1 VCRTYLAAL
10 KRKSIIAEVREFVI
24 GDIHGGLRALEDVIS
39 QVSPEASDHFI
50 FLGDYVD
57 GWSQASETVEYLIEF
72 AGNNR
77 ALFLRGN
84 HDDLLLSWLK
94 DGLENP
100 LWLNSGG
107 AISKKS
113 YEGIGMKTRTR
124 HIEFLD
130 QLKDY
135 HLDEQSRL
143 FLHAGFTNLR
153 GVQHEYFSKNFYWDR
168 TLWETA
174 LSLDPRLSPTDA
186 HYPSRL
192 RHYAEIFIGHTP
204 VTRIGKELPHCAANV
219 WNLDTGAAFK
229 GRLSVMETRTKSVW
243 QSKPLP
249 EYYPKE
255 LGRNGEG

>member
-1 VCRTYLAAL
+1 MTGA
-10 KRKSIIAEVREFVI
+10 REFVI
-24 GDIHGGLRALEDVIS
+24 GDIHGGLRALEDVMDK
-39 QVSPEASDHFI
+39 VSPEANDHFI

-57 GWSQASETVEYLIEF
+57 GWSQAFETLEYLIEF
-72 AGNNR
+72 SANNR

-107 AISKKS
+107 AVSKKS
-113 YEGIGMKTRTR
+113 YEGIGTKTRSL
-124 HIEFLD
+124 HIAFLE

-135 HLDEQSRL
+135 YLDAQNRL

-153 GVQHEYFSKNFYWDR
+153 GVQHEYFPKNFYWDR

-174 LSLDPRLSPTDA
+174 LSLDPRLSTKDI
-186 HYPSRL
+186 HYPARL
-192 RHYAEIFIGHTP
+192 RHYSEIFIGHTP
-204 VTRIGKELPHCAANV
+204 VTRIGKELPHLAANV
-219 WNLDTGAAFK
+219 WNIDTGAAYN
-229 GRLSVMETRTKSVW
+229 GRLSVMETHIKVVW

-249 EYYPKE
+249 EYYPGE
-255 LGRNGEG
+255 RGRNTEG